1 MNKNHLFEDRKTDQM
16 HYANELSEVAH
27 NIVSMNGLQL
37 LKLIHPKVE
46 KEVERRAHKRF
57 QVNKD
62 TFALIRPVSVKQIRV
77 SDRTMGE
84 IAFAVYRSKL
94 TKFGRINN
102 ISMNGLS
109 FRYIA
114 DDNRSTQPLVLDIL
128 MAECGFYLESLAFK
142 NIADFEITDDFSND
156 TIIMKQ
162 YHMQFEGPTPDKVL
176 KLKHLIRNYSIC
188 ER

>member
-1 MNKNHLFEDRKTDQM
+1 M
-16 HYANELSEVAH
+16 
-27 NIVSMNGLQL
+27 
-37 LKLIHPKVE
+37 LKSIYSKVE

-77 SDRTMGE
+77 TDRTMGE

-94 TKFGRINN
+94 TRFGRINN

-114 DDNRSTQPLVLDIL
+114 DDKRSTQPLVLFIL
-128 MAECGFYLESLAFK
+128 MAEWGFYLESLAFK
-142 NIADFEITDDFSND
+142 NIADFEIFTPPDNFSND
-156 TIIMKQ
+156 PIIMKQ
-162 YHMQFEGPTPDKVL
+162 YHMQFEGPTPDTGFKAETF
-176 KLKHLIRNYSIC
+176 NT
-188 ER
+188 